1 MSQSVTNTLNQ
12 GYRDALLAYYLGQY
26 IPHSGDEE
34 LVEIIKTPEDTYE
47 YLLMDPLVSN
57 EVSTSQVSMG
67 ISSIQQYINSIML
80 NMEPGYNTQFLD
92 PEQVSQWREGAS
104 QYALWSA
111 AVELDTYPENYIDPT
126 LRKNKTTYFK
136 ALENTLNQSK
146 INDDTVQ
153 NAVLQYLSNFEDV
166 ANLDVV
172 SGYIDGTNFMGSK
185 YYFIGQERTEPFG
198 YYWRSMDMSQYDTS
212 TLPAS
217 AWSEWL
223 PVDLPN
229 NTESIVGRIRPV
241 IFNNRLYIIWF
252 ERAVTGQ
259 GENESGVMSDIV
271 SITAYSAYCNID
283 KSWSAPNFLSS
294 ISSNNTSAY
303 SELFTAD
310 KSTLSTIAL
319 HDMPANANQQN
330 KLTVSLYLAGEGST
344 CPYINFTVRID
355 YWFNNKG
362 IEDDYLYTEQSDFY
376 GEFIDDDG
384 QSKLQYPRAL
394 FGRTLNSLTSGD
406 SKTTFVDKNI
416 LDNLEELTEEKI
428 SFDNTGIM
436 SFSTKFELGTVYYS
450 PQSVKGVCPDPD
462 YDVSFDLIINMSY
475 PDAYISG
482 QVVFN
487 YEIPPDSVIDLL
499 ELNFENGGVILS
511 NSYLNITSDDNK
523 TYIFK
528 DVKTEFSGKS
538 LHEGQSVKLTIG
550 LNEVSYYVTSPVFT
564 IAPPDFTWTLK
575 TTSKV
580 WDGTEGNIAHFT
592 SNSIAENYNLLS
604 SSPVGDEKLTLYWGI
619 QQDKNGGS
627 YAYKQYILD
636 ITGYAEIMASP
647 SINHSDDTSQGQAQ
661 YLTFPDAEN
670 PVPNIRLNTLFAR
683 ELINKASN
691 SIDALLTWETQ
702 LTPEPSI
709 DGEAPEVMDFNG
721 ANGLYFWE
729 LFFHMPFLVA
739 SRLHQERQYEDS
751 QRWFH
756 FIFDPAARDRN
767 RDEMY
772 PEPDY
777 WSVRP
782 LVETSGPS
790 AQGDMVQTPTDP
802 DSIAM
807 ADPEHYQ
814 KAVFMAYVN
823 NIIAAG
829 DACYRLLT
837 PDALNM
843 AKLLYCQAKNLL
855 GPRPDVRILNL
866 WHPASLA
873 TISGASNL
881 RLNDFEMRLSE
892 PLLQAAGPGCLA
904 QSVMDNP
911 NFIAPLNTRFLKFWD
926 TIDARLYNLRHNL
939 SLDGYPLSLP
949 MYAPPANPTLLMQQ
963 NSRSGALSNSIAGLS
978 ATIPP
983 YRFQVMMVHANSAV
997 MALTQLG
1004 QTLLSYYE
1012 RGDGAGL
1019 QEQQQQQALSLAAFT
1034 VSLQQQAIDTLNAE
1048 QQALLASQSIAQQ
1061 RYEHYY
1067 RLDSEGVS
1075 ANEKAAMDLQTLAS
1089 TYLTA
1094 AGPLLTAG
1102 AALNMA
1108 PNTFGLATGGIVWG
1122 AALTASGATLEVGGN
1137 IEQLLAQRIST
1148 SEGYRRRE
1156 EEWQLQYQQ
1165 AQAEVEAINK
1175 QLDVLAIRQRSAQTA
1190 LQQALQEQT
1199 NLQFT
1204 LDYMTTRFT
1213 RASLYN
1219 WLTGQLSAL
1228 YYQAY
1233 DAVLSLC
1240 LSVQACWQ
1248 YETGDITSTF
1258 IQTSAWNDSYHG
1270 LLVGETLQLNLQQM
1284 ESAWLSRNTRRLE
1297 LSKTVSLK
1305 QLLDSDTWETLISD
1319 GTADFELSEKLF
1331 DEDYT
1336 GHYLRQLKF
1345 VTLSLPA
1352 LVGPYQDVRVTLTQV
1367 SSSTLL
1373 KADILGVD
1381 YLNGLDTG
1389 SAENVI
1395 TNLRANQQ
1403 VAFST
1408 GLNDSGLFELSFG
1421 DERYLPFEGTGA
1433 ISKWHLNFPRTNF
1446 NLEQRALLDTLN
1458 DVIIQVHYTAV
1469 YGGNSFEAA
1478 VEKTLVPL
1486 GA

>member
-80 NMEPGYNTQFLD
+80 NMEPGYNTQSLD
-92 PEQVSQWREGAS
+92 QDQVSQWREGGS

-136 ALENTLNQSK
+136 DLENTLNQSK

-166 ANLDVV
+166 ANLDII
-172 SGYIDGTNFMGSK
+172 SGYIDGKNFMDSK

-198 YYWRSMDMSQYDTS
+198 YYWRSVDMSQYDTS
-212 TLPAS
+212 ILPSS

-229 NTESIVGRIRPV
+229 NTDSIIGRIRPV

-252 ERAVTGQ
+252 EKTVTGQ
-259 GENESGVMSDIV
+259 EEDDSGVAIDIV
-271 SITAYSAYCNID
+271 SITAYSTYCNID

-294 ISSNNTSAY
+294 ISSHNTSAY
-303 SELFTAD
+303 SSLFTAD
-310 KSTLSTIAL
+310 KSTLNTIAL

-330 KLTVSLYLAGEGST
+330 KLTVSLYLAGGSST
-344 CPYINFTVRID
+344 GPYTNFTVRID
-355 YWFNNKG
+355 YWFNNKE
-362 IEDDYLYTEQSDFY
+362 IEDNYLYTEQADFY
-376 GEFIDDDG
+376 EAFIGVDG

-394 FGRTLNSLTSGD
+394 FGRKLNSLTPGVPL
-406 SKTTFVDKNI
+406 TTFADNNI
-416 LDNLEELTEEKI
+416 LESLEELTEGKI
-428 SFDNTGIM
+428 SFDDTGTM
-436 SFSTKFELGTVYYS
+436 SFSTKFTRDSVYYS
-450 PQSVKGVCPDPD
+450 PQHVSVVSRDD
-462 YDVSFDLIINMSY
+462 DRISFDLTINMSY
-475 PDAYISG
+475 PDAYVSG
-482 QVVFN
+482 QIILD
-487 YEIPPDSVIDLL
+487 YPLPPGSAISSF
-499 ELNFENGGVILS
+499 ELSRDGGEVILA
-511 NSYLNITSDDNK
+511 NSQLNISADDNK
-523 TYIFK
+523 TYLFDNVNIPFFNETLK
-528 DVKTEFSGKS
+528 EDISVSITITLNTVPYS
-538 LHEGQSVKLTIG
+538 L
-550 LNEVSYYVTSPVFT
+550 TSLVFT
-564 IAPPDFTWTLK
+564 IVPPDFTWTLK
-575 TTSKV
+575 TTSAV
-580 WDGTEGNIAHFT
+580 WDNTEGNIAHFT
-592 SNSIAENYNLLS
+592 SNSIVKDYNLSS
-604 SSPVGDEKLTLYWGI
+604 SSPVGDETLTLCWGI
-619 QQDKNGGS
+619 QQDNESGY
-627 YAYKQYILD
+627 YAYKPYTLD

-647 SINHSDDTSQGQAQ
+647 SINHSDDTPQGQAQ
-661 YLTFPDAEN
+661 YLAFPDAEN

-702 LTPEPSI
+702 LTPEPST
-709 DGEAPEVMDFNG
+709 DGGAPEVMDFNG

-739 SRLHQERQYEDS
+739 YRLHQERQYDDS

-756 FIFDPAARDRN
+756 FIFDPAARDRSS
-767 RDEMY
+767 DGTY

-782 LVETSGPS
+782 LVETSERS

-802 DSIAM
+802 DAIAM

-829 DACYRLLT
+829 DASYRLLT

-843 AKLLYCQAKNLL
+843 AKLLYCQTKNLL
-855 GPRPDVRILNL
+855 GPRPDVRILNQ

-873 TISGASNL
+873 TISGASTPQ
-881 RLNDFEMRLSE
+881 LNDFEICLSQ
-892 PLLQAAGPGCLA
+892 PLLQAAGSGYLA

-911 NFIAPLNTRFLKFWD
+911 NFIAPLNTRFLKYWD
-926 TIDARLYNLRHNL
+926 TLDARLYNLRHNL

-949 MYAPPANPTLLMQQ
+949 MYAPPANPTLLMQS
-963 NSRSGALSNSIAGLS
+963 NPRSGALSNSSAGIS

-983 YRFQVMMVHANSAV
+983 YRFQVMMVHASSAV
-997 MALTQLG
+997 MTLTQLG

-1012 RGDGAGL
+1012 RGDGAEL
-1019 QEQQQQQALSLAAFT
+1019 QEQQQQQALSLVAFT
-1034 VSLQQQAIDTLNAE
+1034 VSLQQQAIDTLNGE

-1061 RYEHYY
+1061 RYDHYY
-1067 RLDSEGVS
+1067 RLNSEGVS

-1089 TYLTA
+1089 SYLTA

-1148 SEGYRRRE
+1148 SEGYRRRG

-1175 QLDVLAIRQRSAQTA
+1175 QLDVIAIRQQSAQTA

-1213 RASLYN
+1213 RASLYH

-1240 LSVQACWQ
+1240 LSAQACWQ

-1270 LLVGETLQLNLQQM
+1270 LLAGETLQLNLQQM
-1284 ESAWLSRNTRRLE
+1284 EDTWLSRNTRRLE

-1305 QLLDSDTWETLISD
+1305 KLLDSSTWETLISD
-1319 GTADFELSEKLF
+1319 GTADFELSEKFF

-1345 VTLSLPA
+1345 ITLSLPA
-1352 LVGPYQDVRVTLTQV
+1352 LVGPYQDVRVTLTQI

-1408 GLNDSGLFELSFG
+1408 GLKDSGLFELSFG

-1433 ISKWHLNFPRTNF
+1433 ISKWHLNFPRTNL
-1446 NLEQRALLDTLN
+1446 NPEQRALLDTLN

-1469 YGGNSFEAA
+1469 YGGNSFETE
-1478 VEKTLVPL
+1478 VEKGLIPSDV
-1486 GA
+1486 

>member
-34 LVEIIKTPEDTYE
+34 LVEMIKTPEDTYE
-47 YLLMDPLVSN
+47 YLLIDPLVSN
-57 EVSTSQVSMG
+57 EVSTSQVSTG
-67 ISSIQQYINSIML
+67 ISSIQQYINSIIL
-80 NMEPGYNTQFLD
+80 NMEPGYNTQILD
-92 PEQVSQWREGAS
+92 QEQVSQWREGAN

-126 LRKNKTTYFK
+126 LRNNKTTYFK
-136 ALENTLNQSK
+136 GLENTLNQSK

-166 ANLDVV
+166 ANLDVI
-172 SGYIDGTNFMGSK
+172 SGYIDGTNFMDSK

-212 TLPAS
+212 ILPSS

-229 NTESIVGRIRPV
+229 NTDSIVGRIRPV

-252 ERAVTGQ
+252 ERTVTGQ
-259 GENESGVMSDIV
+259 KEDSSGVMIDVV

-294 ISSNNTSAY
+294 ISSNNTSVY
-303 SELFTAD
+303 STLFTAD
-310 KSTLSTIAL
+310 KSTLNTIAL

-330 KLTVSLYLAGEGST
+330 KLTVSLYLADEGRTLSYT
-344 CPYINFTVRID
+344 NFTVRID
-355 YWFNNKG
+355 YWFNNKE
-362 IEDDYLYTEQSDFY
+362 IEDNYLYTEQADFY
-376 GEFIDDDG
+376 GAFIGVDG

-394 FGRTLNSLTSGD
+394 FGRKLNSLTPGD
-406 SKTTFVDKNI
+406 SLTTFADNNI
-416 LDNLEELTEEKI
+416 LESLEALTAEKI
-428 SFDNTGIM
+428 SFDDTGTM
-436 SFSTKFELGTVYYS
+436 LFSTKFTRDSVYYS
-450 PQSVKGVCPDPD
+450 PQSVNCVSPDD
-462 YDVSFDLIINMSY
+462 DRVSFDLIINMSY
-475 PDAYISG
+475 PDAYVSG
-482 QVVFN
+482 QIIID
-487 YEIPPDSVIDLL
+487 YPLPPDSAISSF
-499 ELNFENGGVILS
+499 ELNNQGANILQ
-511 NSYLNITSDDNK
+511 NSQLNISSDDNK
-523 TYIFK
+523 TFLFENVNIPFFNEILQNGMQVSISINLSTAMY
-528 DVKTEFSGKS
+528 T
-538 LHEGQSVKLTIG
+538 LT
-550 LNEVSYYVTSPVFT
+550 SAVFT

-580 WDGTEGNIAHFT
+580 WDSTEGNIAHFT
-592 SNSIAENYNLLS
+592 SSSIARDYNLLS
-604 SSPVGDEKLTLYWGI
+604 SSPVGDETLTLYWGI
-619 QQDKNGGS
+619 QQDNEGGN
-627 YAYKQYILD
+627 YAYKPYTLD
-636 ITGYAEIMASP
+636 ITGYTEIMASP
-647 SINHSDDTSQGQAQ
+647 SINHSDDTPQGQAQ
-661 YLTFPDAEN
+661 YLAFPDAEN
-670 PVPNIRLNTLFAR
+670 PVSNIRLNTLFAR

-702 LTPEPSI
+702 LTPEPST
-709 DGEAPEVMDFNG
+709 DGGAPEVMDFNG

-739 SRLHQERQYEDS
+739 YRLHQEKLYDDS

-756 FIFDPAARDRN
+756 FIFDPAARDRSSN
-767 RDEMY
+767 ETY

-782 LVETSGPS
+782 LVETSGGS
-790 AQGDMVQTPTDP
+790 AQGNMVQSPTDP
-802 DSIAM
+802 DAIAM
-807 ADPEHYQ
+807 AEPEHYQ

-843 AKLLYCQAKNLL
+843 AKLLYCQSKNLL
-855 GPRPDVRILNL
+855 GPRPDVRILNQ
-866 WHPASLA
+866 WYPASLA
-873 TISGASNL
+873 TISGAANPQ
-881 RLNDFEMRLSE
+881 LNDFEMCLSE

-911 NFIAPLNTRFLKFWD
+911 NFIAPLNTRFLKYWD

-963 NSRSGALSNSIAGLS
+963 NPRSGALSNSIAGLS
-978 ATIPP
+978 AAIPP
-983 YRFQVMMVHANSAV
+983 YRFQVMMAHANNAV
-997 MALTQLG
+997 MTLTQLG

-1019 QEQQQQQALSLAAFT
+1019 QEQQQQQALSLVAFT

-1148 SEGYRRRE
+1148 SEGYRRRG

-1175 QLDVLAIRQRSAQTA
+1175 QLDVLAIRQQSAQTA

-1199 NLQFT
+1199 NLQST
-1204 LDYMTTRFT
+1204 LDYITTRFT

-1219 WLTGQLSAL
+1219 WLAGQLSAL

-1248 YETGDITSTF
+1248 YEVGDITSTF

-1284 ESAWLSRNTRRLE
+1284 EAAWLSRNTRRLE

-1305 QLLDSDTWETLISD
+1305 QLLDSSAWETLIND
-1319 GTADFELSEKLF
+1319 GTADFELSEKFF
-1331 DEDYT
+1331 DDDYT

-1395 TNLRANQQ
+1395 TNMRANQQ

-1433 ISKWHLNFPRTNF
+1433 ISKWHLNFPRTNL
-1446 NLEQRALLDTLN
+1446 NPEQRALLDTLN
-1458 DVIIQVHYTAV
+1458 DVILQVHYTAV

-1486 GA
+1486 DV